1 MTKTEQKQID
11 AINDM
16 TNIIL
21 RLRREKESLEETNN
35 LKDIKIKTLEDIIL
49 TYQSEIKE
57 LENIIL
63 KLDSQNMKLRSKIE
77 Q

>member
-21 RLRREKESLEETNN
+21 KLRREKESLEETNN
-35 LKDIKIKTLEDIIL
+35 LKDIKIKTLEDVIL
-49 TYQSEIKE
+49 TYQAEIKE